1 MAEMTDCVS
10 RENMEKIK
18 KNFQHLDETEGE
30 SFSNG
35 VWSVKNK
42 EFPKIVKPT
51 PATKVGVKLL

>member
-1 MAEMTDCVS
+1 MTDCVS

-51 PATKVGVKLL
+51 QATKMDVKLL